1 VLLDTSFLVDL
12 LRERARRLRGPATQ
26 KLESLG
32 DAELELCVFV
42 LCELLAGAE
51 MSRDPDREIARVTAL
66 AETYPVIYPDSAF
79 PALFGKTL
87 AAVTRNGTPV
97 PTMDLLVAVLAKRL
111 DVPVLTRDIEHF
123 GQVPG
128 LRVVD
133 Y

>member
-1 VLLDTSFLVDL
+1 MVLDTSFLVDL
-12 LRERARRLRGPATQ
+12 LREKARGQHGPATTR
-26 KLESLG
+26 LESLG
-32 DAELELCVFV
+32 EAELEVSVFV

-51 MSRDPDREIARVTAL
+51 LSRDPDREIARVTAL
-66 AETYPVIYPDSAF
+66 AESYPVIYPDPAF

-97 PTMDLLVAVLAKRL
+97 PTMDLLVAVTAKRL
-111 DVPVLTRDIEHF
+111 GVPVLTRDIEHF

-128 LRVVD
+128 LQTVS